1 MPKNMNRRNIMDNFI
16 INGVKVSEEQYYRI
30 KNRIPVPDE
39 EIDFSDI
46 PKITHE
52 EFVRAIERK
61 RQKQK
66 LKAVS

>member
-1 MPKNMNRRNIMDNFI
+1 MDNFI
-16 INGVKVSEEQYYRI
+16 INGVKVSEEQY
-30 KNRIPVPDE
+30 NRIMNMPEIPDE

-66 LKAVS
+66 LKVAG

>member
-1 MPKNMNRRNIMDNFI
+1 MDNFM
-16 INGVKVSEEQYYRI
+16 INGVKVSEEQY
-30 KNRIPVPDE
+30 NRIMNMPEISDD

-61 RQKQK
+61 RHKQK
-66 LKAVS
+66 LKAAS

>member
-1 MPKNMNRRNIMDNFI
+1 MDNFM
-16 INGVKVSEEQYYRI
+16 INGVKVSEEQY
-30 KNRIPVPDE
+30 NRIMNMPEISDE

-46 PKITHE
+46 PKISHE

-66 LKAVS
+66 LKTAS